1 MDMPADAFTA
11 GVKPGG
17 LTSVTEIRI
26 LLCYLIKTA
35 GPVSREVL
43 ENALMQEQLV
53 NYFELSSGLDDLAE
67 QKLVTQENTIYTITK
82 KGAQVSDDLCWDLP
96 RSVRES
102 AANTVL
108 ICMEISLMGRENWR
122 A

>member
-1 MDMPADAFTA
+1 MPADAFTA

-53 NYFELSSGLDDLAE
+53 NYFELSMAKGSFASLHRLMITRSG
-67 QKLVTQENTIYTITK
+67 
-82 KGAQVSDDLCWDLP
+82 
-96 RSVRES
+96 
-102 AANTVL
+102 
-108 ICMEISLMGRENWR
+108 
-122 A
+122 